1 MANVSG
7 VIAANTPIRGTL
19 VKGPFLTTPEKKVLT
34 EASVDSLVLPI
45 LKNGVLS
52 ANATAVDSALA
63 GLVSE
68 LLERREFRGDAY
80 QVEVLPTLGRL
91 AAGRVALVGLGP
103 ESEITANRYRLAIA
117 TVGRVLGKRGLLRA
131 ALDVADA
138 PLPADEAAVAAVEG
152 AELSRYVPD
161 PYRTGERR
169 DARLTELRVVGATD
183 AAVAE
188 GGVRGRA
195 KNLARELTNEPGN
208 LLDPPELARRAAEM
222 ARGVGLACEV
232 LDVADMERLGMGA
245 ILAVTRGSEIP
256 ARFIILR
263 HQGREGG
270 PQLALVGKA
279 VTFDTGGISLKP
291 TQDMGKMKGDMAGG
305 AAVIGAMQAI
315 AALKLPINVIGLVPA
330 SVNMPDGRAWMPGD
344 VVTAMSGKTI
354 ETITT
359 DAEGRMLLADAVHY
373 ARQLGATHIVD
384 IATLTGACGVALGSV
399 ASGLFGTSEELIA
412 AVQTSGEA
420 AGERHW
426 PMPLFP
432 EYRDQIRSE
441 IADLKNSGGRPAG
454 AVTAAWFIREF
465 AGDTPWAHLDIAGS
479 SQHDKRKPWAPAGP
493 TGTGVGTFINLARK
507 MAKDA
512 G

>member
-1 MANVSG
+1 
-7 VIAANTPIRGTL
+7 
-19 VKGPFLTTPEKKVLT
+19 VKGPFLTVSEKKVLI
-34 EASVDSLVLPI
+34 EASVDSLIIPI
-45 LKNGVLS
+45 VKNGELS
-52 ANATAVDSALA
+52 ANATAVDTALG
-63 GLVSE
+63 GLISE

-80 QVEVLPTLGRL
+80 QVEVLPTLGRMP
-91 AAGRVALVGLGP
+91 ASRVALVGLGP
-103 ESEITANRYRLAIA
+103 ASEITATRYRLAVA
-117 TVGRVLGKRGLLRA
+117 AAARVMGKRGLLRV

-138 PLPADEAAVAAVEG
+138 PLPADEAAAAAVEG
-152 AELSRYVPD
+152 AALSRYVPD

-169 DARLTELRVVGATD
+169 DKRLTELRVVGASD
-183 AAVAE
+183 EALAE

-222 ARGVGLACEV
+222 AQEVGLACEV
-232 LDVADMERLGMGA
+232 LDIGEMERLGMTA
-245 ILAVTRGSEIP
+245 ILAVTRGSETP

-291 TQDMGKMKGDMAGG
+291 VQDMGKMKGDMAGG

-315 AALKLPINVIGLVPA
+315 AELKLPINVIGLVPA
-330 SVNMPDGRAWMPGD
+330 SSNMPDGRAWMPGD
-344 VVTAMSGKTI
+344 VITAMSGKTI

-373 ARQLGATHIVD
+373 ARNLGATHIVD
-384 IATLTGACGVALGSV
+384 IATLTGACGIALGSV
-399 ASGLFGTSEELIA
+399 ASGLFSTDDALADAVLA
-412 AVQTSGEA
+412 AGEA
-420 AGERHW
+420 AGELHW
-426 PMPLFP
+426 RLPLFP
-432 EYRDQIRSE
+432 EYREQIRSE

-465 AGDTPWAHLDIAGS
+465 VGDTPWVHLDVAGS
-479 SQHDKRKPWAPAGP
+479 SQYDKRKPWAPAGP
-493 TGTGVGTFINLARK
+493 TGTGVGTFINLARQ